1 VCVLIIGEYD
11 KYALALLKRIQDDS
25 SSTSIVLI
33 THRTNE
39 MIRPMMALME
49 KMIPRNHTTYMF
61 LGEHTE
67 NTAGKILHGYDSN
80 ILNENNTN
88 SDFSTSTNTA
98 FSQEKINYN
107 LVNTDSS
114 KITDLKNK
122 EILDSG
128 SVIVGDARSF
138 HLSHFYPVLPRD
150 YVVSSKKTVKKLFT
164 ENTINGN
171 INKERNT
178 KNKNN
183 YIDNSRDVNDSSK
196 SDKFLDKNGNNSSNN
211 NDNNSSNND
220 EDKIKSNNKN
230 TQNNENSSKE
240 LKTTEI
246 NINSN
251 NYNNNN
257 NNVNNNNNDKNSL
270 RNDQINDEYID
281 ELYHPYFVMQG
292 NFGGKHSH
300 RKDPKGILNCL
311 RMIEGKLK
319 IEKEQIKEKS
329 REKEK
334 EKEKEEIKEVLIEQ
348 IKEREDKDKEK
359 QNRKLPKFVKSSK
372 MNQNDKYTEIISGNI
387 RREIATEKKLLS
399 TVTNN
404 TLTHTI
410 ISEITSIQQTQHHT
424 LSTQNAQNE
433 KEKEKKE
440 KKTFQK
446 KKNSNSNFI
455 LKNADFSPQNSAL
468 NSISIDLVGHLNGEV
483 NIGHLRTG
491 KVRFLSDLNSRE
503 YYEAISRVSIC
514 LFLFSYYFSILTL
527 FYFMLFNFFCLE
539 KVSFLFIYFYFKFL
553 FFLFLFLFLLSTLF

>member
-1 VCVLIIGEYD
+1 
-11 KYALALLKRIQDDS
+11 
-25 SSTSIVLI
+25 
-33 THRTNE
+33 

-80 ILNENNTN
+80 ILNENKTI
-88 SDFSTSTNTA
+88 SEFSTSTNTA

-164 ENTINGN
+164 ENTIIGN

-178 KNKNN
+178 KNKNS
-183 YIDNSRDVNDSSK
+183 YIDNRRDVNDSSK
-196 SDKFLDKNGNNSSNN
+196 SDKFLNKNGNNSSNN

-220 EDKIKSNNKN
+220 DNNSNNDRDKIKSTNKN
-230 TQNNENSSKE
+230 IQNNENNSKE

-246 NINSN
+246 NINSDN
-251 NYNNNN
+251 NNNN
-257 NNVNNNNNDKNSL
+257 NNVDNNNNNNNKEKNSL

-281 ELYHPYFVMQG
+281 DFYHPYFVMQG

-334 EKEKEEIKEVLIEQ
+334 DKEKEEIKEVLIEQ

-359 QNRKLPKFVKSSK
+359 QNRKLSKFVKSSK

-410 ISEITSIQQTQHHT
+410 ISETTSIQQTQHHT
-424 LSTQNAQNE
+424 LSTQNAQSE
-433 KEKEKKE
+433 KEKDKE
-440 KKTFQK
+440 KERKEKTFQK
-446 KKNSNSNFI
+446 KENSDTNFI
-455 LKNADFSPQNSAL
+455 LKNANFSPQKSAL

-514 LFLFSYYFSILTL
+514 LFFLSYYFNTFLTL
-527 FYFMLFNFFCLE
+527 FYYA
-539 KVSFLFIYFYFKFL
+539 I
-553 FFLFLFLFLLSTLF
+553 